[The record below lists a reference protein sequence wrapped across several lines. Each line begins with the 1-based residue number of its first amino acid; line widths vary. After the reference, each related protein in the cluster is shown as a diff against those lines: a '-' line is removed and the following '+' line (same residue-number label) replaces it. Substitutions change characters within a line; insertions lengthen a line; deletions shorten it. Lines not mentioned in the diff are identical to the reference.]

1 MKRVG
6 NVLPPGPPTPRG
18 EPASTSVQDHFADYL
33 QNLRLPK
40 PLSPQKNPPESIEM
54 SVLRLISE
62 VLCPN
67 DFILVKISGIWN
79 YL

>member
-40 PLSPQKNPPESIEM
+40 PLSPQKKTLK
-54 SVLRLISE
+54 V
-62 VLCPN
+62 
-67 DFILVKISGIWN
+67 
-79 YL
+79 